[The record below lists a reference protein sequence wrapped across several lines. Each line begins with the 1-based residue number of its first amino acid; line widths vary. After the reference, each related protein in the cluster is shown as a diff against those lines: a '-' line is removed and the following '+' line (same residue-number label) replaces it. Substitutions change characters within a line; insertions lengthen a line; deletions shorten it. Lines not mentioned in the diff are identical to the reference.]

1 MTRTQSLIAFIL
13 AFIFNTLTFYF
24 RAPATD
30 IDKHGALE
38 VLIAGIAFSLGS
50 IALPLVIVAIWG
62 LVVFI
67 RKKALPDNFITRS
80 AQLSAVFLIGSAFT
94 ELIS

>member
-1 MTRTQSLIAFIL
+1 MSRTQSLIFFIV

-24 RAPATD
+24 RASATD

-38 VLIAGIAFSLGS
+38 VLMGGVAFSLGS
-50 IALPLVIVAIWG
+50 IALPCVLVAIWG

-67 RKKALPDNFITRS
+67 RKNALPANFITRF
-80 AQLSAVFLIGSAFT
+80 AQLAAVFLIGSAFT